1 MSEDLEFKAE
11 DEEDYDE
18 EEVKIPEIKGTKNY
32 MTRACYNR
40 LLAER
45 KNLVLVERPEQEL
58 GCAWAASKGA
68 RSEHGVYL

>member
-32 MTRACYNR
+32 TICKKFTIMR
-40 LLAER
+40 
-45 KNLVLVERPEQEL
+45 
-58 GCAWAASKGA
+58 
-68 RSEHGVYL
+68 